1 MKAYWGQLRDAGY
14 PFNKDIGKAMPVF
27 GVLKNTEF
35 LHFRPMCFENE
46 ALNLRSELIYMKRIF
61 SLCFAI
67 GMAVILTAQTPNTNS
82 VKLSMNA
89 QIPQEAITLKETNF
103 DFGTIPQGKPVYN
116 FFEVTNTGKDPL
128 VISNVQTSCGC
139 TTPEW
144 SKEPVAPGATTKI
157 RVGYNAAAEGHFEKY
172 ITIMYNQNL
181 SKQVKITGNVWRAPS
196 GSAPENSSISLLKQK
211 NN

>member
-1 MKAYWGQLRDAGY
+1 MKQLSTL
-14 PFNKDIGKAMPVF
+14 FF
-27 GVLKNTEF
+27 
-35 LHFRPMCFENE
+35 
-46 ALNLRSELIYMKRIF
+46 AL
-61 SLCFAI
+61 
-67 GMAVILTAQTPNTNS
+67 VITVVVNAQTTSTSPETE
-82 VKLSMNA
+82 VIA
-89 QIPQEAITLKETNF
+89 LKETAF
-103 DFGTIPQGKPVYN
+103 DFGTIPQGKAVYHI
-116 FFEVTNTGKDPL
+116 FEVTNTGKNPM

-144 SKEPVAPGATTKI
+144 SKDPIAPGATAKV

-181 SKQVKITGNVWRAPS
+181 SKQVKITGNVWKAPA